1 MENLA
6 LKIAV
11 ELHQGEKSTKKIWRF
26 DASSARSYT
35 RARLE
40 KEIETLFP
48 HIPKKGCTVKLYHY
62 DELAGKVLIESDID
76 AIEALNNFIE
86 EHKNSRRP
94 TYMVLHAE
102 DSVVELPSSSSSS
115 SKTIPRKVMLPHLIR
130 LPLVCLTF

>member
-1 MENLA
+1 MRT
-6 LKIAV
+6 V
-11 ELHQGEKSTKKIWRF
+11 ESVVNFEGEGYLCQRTDRV
-26 DASSARSYT
+26 
-35 RARLE
+35 L
-40 KEIETLFP
+40 
-48 HIPKKGCTVKLYHY
+48 PKKGCTVKLYHY

-130 LPLVCLTF
+130 LPSVCLTF